1 MSIFGRFFGQKEK
14 SSSVAKNRLQ
24 LVLVHD
30 RVDLSP
36 GKMDQLKDELI
47 QVISK
52 YVAIDQEGI
61 DIALTENDSQSRL
74 TAHIPLIV
82 QRQRSSSI

>member
-1 MSIFGRFFGQKEK
+1 MNVLNRFFGRKEA
-14 SSSVAKNRLQ
+14 SGNVAKNRLQ

-30 RVDLSP
+30 RVNLSP

-52 YVAIDQEGI
+52 YVEIDREHI
-61 DIALTENDSQSRL
+61 DITLTREDNQNL
-74 TAHIPLIV
+74 LIANIPLV
-82 QRQRSSSI
+82 EMRQK